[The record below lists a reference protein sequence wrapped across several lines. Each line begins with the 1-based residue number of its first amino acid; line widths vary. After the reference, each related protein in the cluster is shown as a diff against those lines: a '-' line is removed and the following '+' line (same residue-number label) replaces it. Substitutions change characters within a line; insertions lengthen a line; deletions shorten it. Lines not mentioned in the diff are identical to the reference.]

1 MVPYGRLWRLNRA
14 SVPAELPPPPWL
26 SAVMEQC
33 HAAADAPDDPLPIAR
48 GSASARILVVDD
60 HPPIREWLADTLTPL
75 GVQVLAAR
83 SGDEAIAMI
92 RTGEQVDAAIC
103 DVLMPHAEIEGVEA
117 ARMLWHDHGIPCLM
131 LTSVQEA
138 GARLAALYA
147 GAIGYVVKDL
157 AHGDLIRASV
167 AALLAGENLPEPLT
181 EISVSDAEVRQIDE
195 RYAAYVRAMEQL
207 TPQQRV
213 VAQLLQEGKTNREI
227 AEQLVLSR
235 GTVNTH
241 VSHILERLNLA
252 TRREVKTR
260 VLFAYTGHGTES
272 GGRTA

>member
-1 MVPYGRLWRLNRA
+1 
-14 SVPAELPPPPWL
+14 
-26 SAVMEQC
+26 MEQC
-33 HAAADAPDDPLPIAR
+33 RAGADESAHQLPAALGATTAR
-48 GSASARILVVDD
+48 VLVVDD
-60 HPPIREWLADTLTPL
+60 HPPIREWLADVLAPL
-75 GVQVLAAR
+75 GVQVLPAR

-92 RTGEQVDAAIC
+92 HAGEQVNAAIC
-103 DVLMPHAEIEGVEA
+103 DVLMPHAEIEGVET
-117 ARMLWHDHGIPCLM
+117 ARLLWHDHGIPCLM

-157 AHGDLIRASV
+157 AHAELVRSSV
-167 AALLAGENLPEPLT
+167 AALLAGDALPDPLT
-181 EISVSDAEVRQIDE
+181 AISVSDTEARQIDE
-195 RYAAYVRAMEQL
+195 RYAAYVRAIEQL

-260 VLFAYTGHGTES
+260 VLFAYTGHRAEP
-272 GGRTA
+272 GGRNT

>member
-1 MVPYGRLWRLNRA
+1 MFQHGRLWRLNRA
-14 SVPAELPPPPWL
+14 GAPSNLPPPPWL
-26 SAVMEQC
+26 NRVVERCRASTEQP
-33 HAAADAPDDPLPIAR
+33 ASQPLPMPC
-48 GSASARILVVDD
+48 ASTTRVLVVDD
-60 HPPIREWLADTLTPL
+60 HPPIREWLADVLAPL
-75 GVQVLAAR
+75 GISVLPAR
-83 SGDEAIAMI
+83 SGDEAIALI
-92 RTGEQVDAAIC
+92 REGAQVHAAIC
-103 DVLMPHAEIEGVEA
+103 DVLMPHAEIEGVET
-117 ARMLWHDHGIPCLM
+117 ARILWHDHGIPCLM

-157 AHGDLIRASV
+157 AHGDLVRSSV
-167 AALLAGENLPEPLT
+167 AALLAGEALPEPLT

-260 VLFAYTGHGTES
+260 VLFAYTGHGAEP
-272 GGRTA
+272 GGKNL